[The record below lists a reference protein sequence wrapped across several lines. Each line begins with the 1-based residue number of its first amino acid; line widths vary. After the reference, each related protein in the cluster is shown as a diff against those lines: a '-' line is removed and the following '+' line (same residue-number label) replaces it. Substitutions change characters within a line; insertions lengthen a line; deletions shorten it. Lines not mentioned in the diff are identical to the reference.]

1 MKVTIMLPL
10 GWPSRE
16 VLNGLEQI
24 EIQAEGS
31 TLEEVLKDAARQ
43 NEHLRSAVHVV
54 CVDETLRNSVYV
66 YLHSIDYRRYPL
78 LLNTPV
84 EEGDVVSIKFRGG

>member
-1 MKVTIMLPL
+1 MKVTIMLPP

-31 TLEEVLKDAARQ
+31 TLEEVLIDAARQ
-43 NEHLRSAVHVV
+43 NEHLRSPVHVV
-54 CVDETLRNSVYV
+54 CVDKTFRNSVYV
-66 YLHSIDYRRYPL
+66 YLGRTEYRRLPL
-78 LLNTPV
+78 RLQTPV
-84 EEGDVVSIKFRGG
+84 EEGDIISLQFGG